1 MALFSM
7 NEIKELKVGFM
18 PLLPACMHELRHC
31 SPALGT
37 NGFSALRLT
46 RIYTI
51 KFPVHIYVYI
61 CVYVCVFVC
70 IYIYI
75 YECMYALYGLFE
87 VLVFELM
94 ALHLLGRHS
103 TP

>member
-18 PLLPACMHELRHC
+18 PLLPACMHDLRHC

-51 KFPVHIYVYI
+51 KFPVHIYVYM
-61 CVYVCVFVC
+61 CVCVCV
-70 IYIYI
+70 YIYI
-75 YECMYALYGLFE
+75 
-87 VLVFELM
+87 
-94 ALHLLGRHS
+94 
-103 TP
+103 